1 MCAILSRGLSRR
13 SACLHILRIG
23 MNLDGAQDGYAKGTR
38 GHNVSYTIPYGAHT
52 FTLSYQR
59 SKYHQTVESRP
70 YDFISAGD
78 TNISTFSWDYA
89 LHRSASM
96 KTSLD
101 IRLRKCNSHSFINDV
116 EIPIQA
122 MQSGSISRAI
132 RSISVALTV
141 SVSAGWAHRRRNR
154 ILMHQRRA
162 IACGSSMWIMSI
174 RLLSVIGL
182 QHSRV
187 PYTDSG
193 R

>member
-1 MCAILSRGLSRR
+1 MEQEDFQGR
-13 SACLHILRIG
+13 
-23 MNLDGAQDGYAKGTR
+23 D
-38 GHNVSYTIPYGAHT
+38 
-52 FTLSYQR
+52 QR
-59 SKYHQTVESRP
+59 SKYHQTVERRP

-78 TNISTFSWDYA
+78 TNSWDYA

-101 IRLRKCNSHSFINDV
+101 IRLRKRNSHSFINDV

-122 MQSGSISRAI
+122 MHQTSLESAMQSGSISRAI
-132 RSISVALTV
+132 RFISVSLTV
-141 SVSAGWAHRRRNR
+141 SDSDGWGRRMRR
-154 ILMHQRRA
+154 LIRMRRRRA
-162 IACGSSMWIMSI
+162 IAYGSSMWIMSI